1 LYLGRRTKE
10 NVVAI
15 GNVYSVSTS
24 SRLFGATVKP
34 DQDTQQCRLS
44 LEISHLGDDSI
55 VKNDGST
62 TLKFMHNVMQL
73 KFVYDPTKATSWA
86 AVQKTN
92 PITVQN
98 LDSGGEGAGRDSA
111 RTERQISVAP
121 IGPFATWMLT
131 VRERE
136 NNGLDLSKLT
146 GVCLE
151 SWGSAR
157 IVDVS

>member
-1 LYLGRRTKE
+1 
-10 NVVAI
+10 
-15 GNVYSVSTS
+15 
-24 SRLFGATVKP
+24 
-34 DQDTQQCRLS
+34 
-44 LEISHLGDDSI
+44 
-55 VKNDGST
+55 
-62 TLKFMHNVMQL
+62 MHNATQL
-73 KFVYDPTKATSWA
+73 KFVYDPRKAASWA

-111 RTERQISVAP
+111 RAERQISVAP
-121 IGPFATWMLT
+121 IGPFATCMLT